1 MQLNFVQNG
10 AATGLRARNHSANAL
25 AFIEMGAKS
34 LGHDCVHGEASRREE
49 LIDPLDG
56 RFIAGSPGSG
66 EISLIPIGLYER
78 FQNFLQSLIRRGRHQ
93 TRLQAT

>member
-1 MQLNFVQNG
+1 M
-10 AATGLRARNHSANAL
+10 T
-25 AFIEMGAKS
+25 
-34 LGHDCVHGEASRREE
+34 EASRREE

-56 RFIAGSPGSG
+56 RFIACSLGSG
-66 EISLIPIGLYER
+66 EIDLIPIGLYER